1 MGRRG
6 RLGSVGEC
14 RGSVGECRGLGK
26 VLSRAVELLLS

>member
-1 MGRRG
+1 VGRRG